1 MAQLLYGV
9 NALFPHGA
17 ISPIPNL
24 PMAKLGTGS
33 MVTWRYFPMA
43 KLGKSAMGEI
53 SLFTTC
59 LTHSLTR
66 RSVTH
71 SMVK

>member
-17 ISPIPNL
+17 ISPFSNL

-33 MVTWRYFPMA
+33 MVTWFYFPMA

-53 SLFTTC
+53 FPVLQ
-59 LTHSLTR
+59 LA
-66 RSVTH
+66 
-71 SMVK
+71 